1 MNELSQLGGR
11 RLIEQIEQRRPV
23 LEVFRDLLPN
33 AFDSSGAPTFSGA
46 VSMALRLLDNA
57 KRNRVSFRS
66 ANKGAAAVIGAP
78 TSQTAIDLNR
88 ATAQRDYFAIVG
100 TLTAIAAALDSV
112 ASKNMDMLNNRR
124 APDHPAGRREKQAM
138 TSEPIKVEV
147 ITMPARVTDVRV
159 ERNAAGDI
167 VSTSHLEQ
175 DLPKKSDA

>member
-1 MNELSQLGGR
+1 MNELSELGGR
-11 RLIEQIEQRRPV
+11 RLIEQIEQQRPV

-33 AFDSSGAPTFSGA
+33 AFDSAGAPIFGGA

-57 KRNRVSFRS
+57 KRNRVGFRS
-66 ANKGAAAVIGAP
+66 ANKGAAAIIAAP

-112 ASKNMDMLNNRR
+112 ASKNMEMLNRR
-124 APDHPAGRREKQAM
+124 TPDHPAGRRGKQAM

-147 ITMPARVTDVRV
+147 VTMPARVTDVRV